1 MFIFTIEKLLK
12 RVNVVNQMKS
22 PDLPNP
28 RDLVLDKEVK
38 VSNGI
43 KGHQHREKNQ
53 LRRKY
58 FQIQDLEEFN

>member
-1 MFIFTIEKLLK
+1 MSELL
-12 RVNVVNQMKS
+12 
-22 PDLPNP
+22 NP

-43 KGHQHREKNQ
+43 KGHQHREMNQ

-58 FQIQDLEEFN
+58 FQIHDLEEFD

>member
-1 MFIFTIEKLLK
+1 MSK
-12 RVNVVNQMKS
+12 
-22 PDLPNP
+22 LPNP

-53 LRRKY
+53 LGRKY
-58 FQIQDLEEFN
+58 FQIHDLEEFD

>member
-1 MFIFTIEKLLK
+1 
-12 RVNVVNQMKS
+12 MKT
-22 PDLPNP
+22 PELPNP

-58 FQIQDLEEFN
+58 FQIQDLEEFD

>member
-1 MFIFTIEKLLK
+1 
-12 RVNVVNQMKS
+12 MKT

-28 RDLVLDKEVK
+28 RDLVLNKGTT

-58 FQIQDLEEFN
+58 FQIHNLEEFD

>member
-1 MFIFTIEKLLK
+1 MSE
-12 RVNVVNQMKS
+12 
-22 PDLPNP
+22 LPNP

-53 LRRKY
+53 LRKKY
-58 FQIQDLEEFN
+58 FQIHNLEEFD